1 MTPDD
6 EMLMAYADGELD
18 PITAK
23 RVERAIANDAG
34 LADRVR
40 AHRRLRA
47 MVGGAFAGVA
57 DEPVPDRLASLV
69 RGSVVPFPGPRRTAI
84 RWPQVAAVAAALA
97 LGVGLGSQIDGR
109 GSVVTDGGTLVASGG
124 LARALDGQLASTK
137 GETRVPVSFRDA
149 RGRLCRV
156 FDAPTTDGIACR
168 QGNAWTLVRT
178 RSGETAGAATE
189 YRQAGS
195 ADAAL
200 LADAQDLM
208 AGDPLDAAAEVRARE
223 AGWR

>member
-23 RVERAIANDAG
+23 RVERAIADNAA
-34 LADRVR
+34 LADRVQ
-40 AHRRLRA
+40 AHRRLRV

-57 DEPVPDRLASLV
+57 EEPVPDRLVSLV
-69 RGSVVPFPGPRRTAI
+69 RGNVVPFPTSRRTAV
-84 RWPQVAAVAAALA
+84 RWPQAAAIAAALA
-97 LGVGLGSQIDGR
+97 LGVGLGSQIGER
-109 GSVVTDGGTLVASGG
+109 GSVATQGGALVASGS
-124 LARALDGQLASTK
+124 LARALDVQLASAT
-137 GETRVPVSFRDA
+137 GETRVPVSFRDT

-156 FDAPTTDGIACR
+156 FDAPAADGIACR
-168 QGNAWTLVRT
+168 QGDAWTLVRT
-178 RSGETAGAATE
+178 RSGEAPGVATE

-200 LADAQDLM
+200 LAEAQDLM
-208 AGDPLDAAAEVRARE
+208 AGDPLDAATEARARE